1 MILQCLMILYDKD
14 QGLKAD
20 GVTELIK
27 IVYPLKSSSEF
38 NTTQVKWKMAYT
50 STPQLYAL
58 DKKSVIVVFC

>member
-1 MILQCLMILYDKD
+1 MILYDKD

-27 IVYPLKSSSEF
+27 IVYHLKSSPEF

-50 STPQLYAL
+50 STL
-58 DKKSVIVVFC
+58 